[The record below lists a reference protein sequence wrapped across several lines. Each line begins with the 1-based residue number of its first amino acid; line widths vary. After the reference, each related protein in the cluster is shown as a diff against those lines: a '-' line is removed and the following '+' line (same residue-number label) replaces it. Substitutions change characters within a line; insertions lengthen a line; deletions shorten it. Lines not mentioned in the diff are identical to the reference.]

1 MIMMKVILI
10 STWGREIII
19 TCDSAPVEIVGSRV
33 LSVIYIDTTYELS
46 SVPTWNM
53 EIQGDLGRCKAH
65 SFFIKIEMYFPK
77 VSFLINTRDEQV
89 MLDVLPPS
97 CSFWSVGCSQSKL
110 NYYKNVLQFT

>member
-53 EIQGDLGRCKAH
+53 EIQGDIYKEH
-65 SFFIKIEMYFPK
+65 SFFIEIEMYFPK